1 MKGIDLTTAGLIL
14 QVYDKL
20 NDKNKA
26 KMDKMSAKQLASVV
40 YKLLSKEEVQE
51 EHDMYGYK
59 LFEEVELEEATGK
72 EIAALMKKSKTM
84 KGFAAKVAKMKTVT
98 VDDLEDMLPDYVSGG
113 DIRKMFEAH
122 CSSKRMKKEGITD
135 EDVAQFIGA
144 ASAAKKAGKKNFSF
158 GGKTYPVTISGDTAK
173 KVLEDSLKEQM
184 DPTEHVEKNKETGMY
199 CVYDANGKKVEE
211 FEDKKEADEYATKN
225 HEKLMAVKE
234 SKYTDIEEL
243 IESSDKKD
251 AAEMSKLVK
260 ELQPKISKSELKKEV
275 QAMAMEKY
283 KNKARAKKI
292 ASFA

>member
-1 MKGIDLTTAGLIL
+1 
-14 QVYDKL
+14 
-20 NDKNKA
+20 
-26 KMDKMSAKQLASVV
+26 
-40 YKLLSKEEVQE
+40 
-51 EHDMYGYK
+51 
-59 LFEEVELEEATGK
+59 
-72 EIAALMKKSKTM
+72 
-84 KGFAAKVAKMKTVT
+84 
-98 VDDLEDMLPDYVSGG
+98 
-113 DIRKMFEAH
+113 
-122 CSSKRMKKEGITD
+122 
-135 EDVAQFIGA
+135 
-144 ASAAKKAGKKNFSF
+144 
-158 GGKTYPVTISGDTAK
+158 
-173 KVLEDSLKEQM
+173 M

-199 CVYDANGKKVEE
+199 CVYDANGKKVKE
-211 FEDKKEADEYATKN
+211 FEDKKEADDYAIKN